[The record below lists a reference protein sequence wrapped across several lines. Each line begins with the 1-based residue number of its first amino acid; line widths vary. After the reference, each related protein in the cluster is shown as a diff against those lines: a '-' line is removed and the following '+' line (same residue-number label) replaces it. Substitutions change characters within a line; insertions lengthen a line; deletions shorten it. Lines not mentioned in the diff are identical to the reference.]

1 MPQLWF
7 PLWLSLMVASKDAKF
22 CMNAV
27 NGGAKNARRMRGFTL
42 IELIMVIIL
51 LGVLSVT
58 AVGKFDSHSFES
70 AKVAGELV
78 SAIRYAQEMSMV
90 NTGVDAY
97 QVAITTSGYTVSQ
110 NGADVVN
117 PTNFESTFTS
127 NWTNVALS
135 PAVTIS
141 FDGVGAPNIGATQTI
156 SVTVGSDSRDVIVE
170 AVTGF
175 TR

>member
-1 MPQLWF
+1 MKHLP
-7 PLWLSLMVASKDAKF
+7 MMK
-22 CMNAV
+22 
-27 NGGAKNARRMRGFTL
+27 GFTF

-58 AVGKFDSHSFES
+58 AVGRFNNHSFES
-70 AKVAGELV
+70 AKVAGELI

-97 QVAITTSGYTVSQ
+97 QVAITTTGYTVSQ
-110 NGADVVN
+110 NGADVRN
-117 PTNFESTFTS
+117 PTNNESTYVS
-127 NWTNVALS
+127 SWTNVTLS

-141 FDGVGAPNIGATQTI
+141 FDGVGEPNIASTQTI
-156 SVTVGSDSRDVIVE
+156 TITVGSDSRDVIIE
-170 AVTGF
+170 NVTGF